1 MFFCFLLLKSFKKE
15 KSIKSLT
22 LSILKGNNMKLA
34 DVLETTQKE
43 PHCGMCKVDFLGTGL
58 CPAGKKHGYVAYWPE
73 GRMELARAL
82 AENEVKPTDA
92 LLDIVKSCD
101 LCGICD
107 RQCYFITQR
116 RPTQAHQAMKD
127 YVKTLKPNMIQHVAE
142 DDVVKDL
149 RAIVGA
155 EWATN
160 DPIIIA
166 SYTRSIL
173 RQPPTGKFYI
183 VMPRTKEEIVDI
195 VKLAEK
201 YKIPYLPRGNGTFF
215 GVVLQTLLAEPATI
229 EQGIIIDLLRM
240 KDLHIDP
247 ESITATIGPG
257 VTSFELQKAAHA
269 HTLRANVAEAESHVC
284 ANAQNLG
291 IITTWSN
298 TYGWGTDNF
307 IDAEYIDSTG
317 AIQHLSDKD
326 VPNPYASE
334 QGLLSLSLI
343 PSVIVTQLTLKLHQ
357 ILPDEDAV
365 FIPFSNLSD
374 ALDLAHEIAQRN
386 LGVSLA
392 VLSRK
397 YLTEFI
403 SPTHEI
409 AEGFNYIAERYLKL
423 NYVVDVI
430 CDSHSKKIIEEL
442 ADITFGREMIKSLIL
457 GSSKIASM
465 KDSDLLK
472 MISEE
477 DNPLKAVFA
486 GPLRKHFEKGL
497 AASPRDL
504 VNAYDSDLRDFF
516 EKLYSKP
523 ELTDPI
529 WLHSFRI
536 LPCRMERKHMW
547 MYRGGYMPGDKKTIL
562 KVVDALEKPAKEN
575 NIDGAFGFLSYLER
589 GKLAHLEYDYYYDH
603 TDPDA
608 RKRVNKAIVES
619 WRRQFAIRGVTPLEF
634 ICSKGL
640 HKKEHILY
648 PFPPGLSKEDL
659 EHFEEL
665 IETLFGGEEKW

>member
-1 MFFCFLLLKSFKKE
+1 
-15 KSIKSLT
+15 
-22 LSILKGNNMKLA
+22 MKLS

-43 PHCGMCKVDFLGTGL
+43 PHCGMCKVDFLGTGV

-82 AENEVKPTDA
+82 AEHEVQPTEA
-92 LLDIVKSCD
+92 LLDIVNSCD

-116 RPTQAHQAMKD
+116 RPTQAHQAMKE
-127 YVKTLKPNMIQHVAE
+127 YVKTLTPAMIQPVVE

-149 RAIVGA
+149 RAIVGK

-166 SYTRSIL
+166 SYTRSVL
-173 RQPPTGKFYI
+173 RQPATGKFYI
-183 VMPRTKEEIVDI
+183 VMPKTKEEIVEI

-240 KDLHIDP
+240 KEIRIDP

-269 HTLRANVAEAESHVC
+269 HKLRANVAEAESHVC

-307 IDAEYIDSTG
+307 IDAEYIDATG
-317 AIQHLSDKD
+317 TVMHLSDKD
-326 VPNPYASE
+326 IPNPYASD

-343 PSVIVTQLTLKLHQ
+343 PTIIVTQLTLKLHQ
-357 ILPDEDAV
+357 ILDDEEAV
-365 FIPFSNLSD
+365 FITFTNLSD
-374 ALDLAHEIAQRN
+374 ALDMAHDLAQRN
-386 LGVSLA
+386 IGISLA

-409 AEGFNYIAERYLKL
+409 AEDFNMIAEKYLKMNYI
-423 NYVVDVI
+423 VDVI
-430 CDSHSKKIIEEL
+430 CDKHSKKIVEGL
-442 ADITFGREMIKSLIL
+442 ADVSFGHEMVKSLIL

-465 KDSDLLK
+465 KDSSLLK

-477 DNPLKAVFA
+477 ENPLKAVFG

-497 AASPRDL
+497 ASSPKELVKSFDKDL
-504 VNAYDSDLRDFF
+504 QGFF

-523 ELTDPI
+523 ELTDPV

-562 KVVDALEKPAKEN
+562 KVVDALEKPAQEY
-575 NIDGAFGFLSYLER
+575 NINGAFGFLSYLER

-619 WRRQFAIRGVTPLEF
+619 WRRQFSIKGVTPLEF

-648 PFPPGLSKEDL
+648 PFPEGLSKEDL

-665 IETLFGGEEKW
+665 IESLFGSEDTW

>member
-1 MFFCFLLLKSFKKE
+1 
-15 KSIKSLT
+15 
-22 LSILKGNNMKLA
+22 MKLS
-34 DVLETTQKE
+34 DVLETTKKE

-82 AENEVKPTDA
+82 AENEVKPTGA
-92 LLDIVKSCD
+92 LLDIVNSCD

-127 YVKTLKPNMIQHVAE
+127 YVKTLTPAMIQPVIE
-142 DDVVKDL
+142 DEVVKDL
-149 RAIVGA
+149 RAIVGD

-166 SYTRSIL
+166 SYTRSVL
-173 RQPPTGKFYI
+173 RQPVTSKFYI
-183 VMPRTKEEIVDI
+183 VMPKTKEEIVEI

-240 KDLHIDP
+240 KELHIDP

-269 HTLRANVAEAESHVC
+269 HKLRANVAEAESHVC

-317 AIQHLSDKD
+317 TIMHLSDKD
-326 VPNPYASE
+326 IPNPYASD

-343 PSVIVTQLTLKLHQ
+343 PTVIVTQLTLKLHQ
-357 ILPDEDAV
+357 ILDDEEAV
-365 FIPFSNLSD
+365 FIPFTNLPD
-374 ALDLAHEIAQRN
+374 ALDMAHNLAQRN
-386 LGVSLA
+386 IGISLA

-409 AEGFNYIAERYLKL
+409 AEDFNMIAEKYLKL
-423 NYVVDVI
+423 NYIVDVI
-430 CDSHSKKIIEEL
+430 CDKHSKKIVEEL
-442 ADITFGREMIKSLIL
+442 ADVSFGHAMVKSLIL
-457 GSSKIASM
+457 GSSKLASM
-465 KDSDLLK
+465 KDSSLLK

-477 DNPLKAVFA
+477 ENPLKAVFG

-497 AASPRDL
+497 ASSPQELVKSFDKDL
-504 VNAYDSDLRDFF
+504 QEFF
-516 EKLYSKP
+516 AKLYAKP
-523 ELTDPI
+523 EITDPV

-547 MYRGGYMPGDKKTIL
+547 MYRGGYMPGDKETIL
-562 KVVDALEKPAKEN
+562 KVVDALEKPAQQY
-575 NIDGAFGFLSYLER
+575 NINGAFGFLSYLER

-603 TDPDA
+603 SDPDA

-619 WRRQFAIRGVTPLEF
+619 WRRQFSIKGVTPLEF

-648 PFPPGLSKEDL
+648 PFPEGLSKEDL

-665 IETLFGGEEKW
+665 IESLFGSEDTW

>member
-1 MFFCFLLLKSFKKE
+1 MN
-15 KSIKSLT
+15 
-22 LSILKGNNMKLA
+22 LS
-34 DVLETTQKE
+34 DVLETTKKE
-43 PHCGMCKVDFLGTGL
+43 PHCGLCKIDFLGTGV
-58 CPAGKKHGYVAYWPE
+58 CSAGKKHGFVAYWPE

-82 AENEVKPTDA
+82 AENEVEPSVA
-92 LLDIVKSCD
+92 LLDVVNSCN
-101 LCGICD
+101 LCGVCD

-116 RPTQAHQAMKD
+116 RPTKAQQALKD
-127 YVKTLKPNMIQHVAE
+127 YVTTLPPNSLKSTPE
-142 DDVVKDL
+142 DEIVKDL
-149 RAIVGA
+149 RTIVGNN
-155 EWATN
+155 WATN

-166 SYTRSIL
+166 SYIRSIIKQKSL
-173 RQPPTGKFYI
+173 GKYYI
-183 VMPRTKEEIVDI
+183 VMPQTTEEIVAI
-195 VKLAEK
+195 VKLANK

-215 GVVLQTLLAEPATI
+215 GVALQTLLAEPATI
-229 EQGIIIDLLRM
+229 EQGIIIDLWRM
-240 KDLHIDP
+240 KDLHVDP
-247 ESITATIGPG
+247 ETITATIGPG

-269 HTLRANVAEAESHVC
+269 HKLRANVAEAESCVC

-291 IITTWSN
+291 IVTTWSN

-317 AIQHLSDKD
+317 TIQHLSDKD
-326 VPNPYASE
+326 IPNPYASE

-343 PSVIVTQLTLKLHQ
+343 PSVIITKLTLKLHE
-357 ILPDEDAV
+357 ILDDEQAV
-365 FIPFSNLSD
+365 FVPFTTLPE
-374 ALDLAHEIAQRN
+374 ALDLAHELAKRN
-386 LGVSLA
+386 IGISLA

-409 AEGFNYIAERYLKL
+409 AEDFNFIAEKYLKL

-430 CDSHSKKIIEEL
+430 CDAQNKKIVEEL
-442 ADITFGREMIKSLIL
+442 AEVSFDHAMLKSLIL
-457 GSSKIASM
+457 GSSKLASM
-465 KDSDLLK
+465 KESSLLK
-472 MISEE
+472 TIAEE
-477 DNPLKAVFA
+477 ENPLKAVFG
-486 GPLRKHFEKGL
+486 GPMRKHFEKGL
-497 AASPRDL
+497 ASSPQEL
-504 VNAYDSDLRDFF
+504 AKVFPEDLRDFF

-523 ELTDPI
+523 ELTNPV

-562 KVVDALEKPAKEN
+562 KVIDALEKPAQTY

-619 WRRQFAIRGVTPLEF
+619 WRRQFAIKGVTPLEF

-640 HKKEHILY
+640 HRKEHILY
-648 PFPPGLSKEDL
+648 PFLPGLSEEEL

-665 IETLFGGEEKW
+665 IETLFGGEDTW